1 MLRPVPHPDRRR
13 PTLLIAVLVY
23 AVVLSFI
30 LFAMLVTRCS
40 PQAQGASQVPDL
52 TPETEESIYAKQIA
66 GWGKIGELLPSVD
79 LDERRAVRRRWAGDQ
94 ACSLI
99 TMLANSDRLRFEAII
114 ELGCAC
120 LRRWWPEKAA
130 HCQPCQN

>member
-1 MLRPVPHPDRRR
+1 MLRHVLHPDRRR

-30 LFAMLVTRCS
+30 LFAMLVARCS
-40 PQAQGASQVPDL
+40 PQAQGAVQEPDP
-52 TPETEESIYAKQIA
+52 TPATEESIYTDQID
-66 GWGKIGELLPSVD
+66 GWAALGELLPQVD
-79 LDERRAVRRRWAGDQ
+79 TDERRAARRRWAGDQ